1 MTERGVSRPVHSG
14 RRERRKSATRAEL
27 ILAGRR
33 LFSEK
38 GLYEARIEDLTAM
51 AGIAKGTLYTYFPDK
66 DELIRAVASAGFA
79 ELEGMVAQR
88 VRGARSEED
97 LLRRVVRGHLQFFGG
112 NPDMMRV
119 FHQVRGM
126 LKFDRAGWRPLR
138 VTLNAYLEWLARA
151 LSSTPRAAAMR
162 GPDRLELARVLFG
175 AISGVTSVTAASGR
189 AAARSAAGRPLVK
202 SLVALAKEYVSARE
216 SHPHPKRDTRS
227 RAGRLD
233 PPHNQGHV
241 RIRKNEDPP
250 PAAPPTRRRSTVS
263 VGVCHARSLAPAHD
277 RL

>member
-1 MTERGVSRPVHSG
+1 MKERGLSRPAHSG
-14 RRERRKSATRAEL
+14 RRERRKAATRAEL
-27 ILAGRR
+27 IQAGRR

-79 ELEGMVAQR
+79 ELERLVSRR
-88 VRGARSEED
+88 VRDARNEED
-97 LLRRVVRGHLQFFGG
+97 LLRRAIRGHLEYFGK

-119 FHQVRGM
+119 LHQLRGM
-126 LKFDRAGWRPLR
+126 LKFDRAEWQPLR
-138 VTLNAYLEWLARA
+138 VTLNAYLEWLAQV
-151 LSSTPRAAAMR
+151 LSGIPRVRGMR
-162 GPDRLELARVLFG
+162 VSDRQELASVLFG

-189 AAARSAAGRPLVK
+189 ATAKSAAGRPLVK

-216 SHPHPKRDTRS
+216 SNPQRMTNTGS

-233 PPHNQGHV
+233 G
-241 RIRKNEDPP
+241 
-250 PAAPPTRRRSTVS
+250 
-263 VGVCHARSLAPAHD
+263 PAHPRRTRKD
-277 RL
+277 SKE